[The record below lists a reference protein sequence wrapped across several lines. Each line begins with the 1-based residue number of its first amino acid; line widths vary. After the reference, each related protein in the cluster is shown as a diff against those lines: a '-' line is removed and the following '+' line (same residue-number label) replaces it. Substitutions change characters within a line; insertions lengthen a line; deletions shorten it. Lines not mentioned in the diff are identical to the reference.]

1 VKFRP
6 SPLLKLLR
14 RLARS
19 IEENGVR
26 GAIVHSWRRLFGS
39 LKSHGLRGT
48 LSRAFIKAPT
58 VAGEPA
64 APEPTHPFDLQNG
77 TDTGGYYSS
86 ADLHGKTLSSLYT
99 TAYYGIA
106 PSALASALSALSINY
121 SEFTFADVGC
131 GKGRAVMVAAQ
142 FPFRRLWGV
151 ELAPELCE
159 VARANLALRPEW
171 ANRSTIIHEDA
182 ASVTYPEGQLLILMY
197 HPFLAPVLRRVL
209 ANLETQLRKSP
220 RTTYVLYARNPRYTH
235 VLEKFPF
242 LQEISESRHPLSS
255 EDAAVSRW
263 GLPDEQ
269 FTFYSA
275 VLPS

>member
-6 SPLLKLLR
+6 SPLLQLLR

-19 IEENGVR
+19 IDANGVR
-26 GAIVHSWRRLFGS
+26 GAILHSWQRLFRS

-48 LSRAFIKAPT
+48 LRRAFIKAPT

-64 APEPTHPFDLQNG
+64 PEPAHPFDLHHG

-86 ADLHGKTLSSLYT
+86 AELHGKTLSSFYT

-106 PSALASALSALSINY
+106 PSALASALSDLNINY

-131 GKGRAVMVAAQ
+131 GKGRAIVVAAQ
-142 FPFRRLWGV
+142 FPFHSLWGV
-151 ELAPELCE
+151 ELSPELCE
-159 VARANLALRPEW
+159 IARANLALRPEW
-171 ANRSTIIHEDA
+171 ANRSSIIHEDA
-182 ASVTYPEGQLLILMY
+182 ASVTYPEGPLLIFMF

-220 RTTYVLYARNPRYTH
+220 RTTYVLYARNPRYTE

-242 LQEISESRHPLSS
+242 LQEISETTHSLSA
-255 EDAAVSRW
+255 EDAAVNRW
-263 GLPDEQ
+263 GPREQ
-269 FTFYSA
+269 FTLYSA
-275 VLPS
+275 VLTR

>member
-6 SPLLKLLR
+6 SPLLQLLR

-19 IEENGVR
+19 IDANGVR
-26 GAIVHSWRRLFGS
+26 GAIVHSWQRLFRS

-48 LSRAFIKAPT
+48 WSRAFIKAPT

-64 APEPTHPFDLQNG
+64 PEPAHPFDLHNG

-86 ADLHGKTLSSLYT
+86 ADLHGKTLSSFYT

-106 PSALASALSALSINY
+106 PSALASALSDLNINY

-131 GKGRAVMVAAQ
+131 GKGRAIVVAAQ
-142 FPFRRLWGV
+142 FPFHSLWGV
-151 ELAPELCE
+151 ELSPELCE
-159 VARANLALRPEW
+159 IARANLALRPEW
-171 ANRSTIIHEDA
+171 ANRSSIIHEDA
-182 ASVTYPEGQLLILMY
+182 ASVTYPEGPLLVFMF

-220 RTTYVLYARNPRYTH
+220 RTTYVLYARNPRYTE
-235 VLEKFPF
+235 VLERFPF
-242 LQEISESRHPLSS
+242 LQEISETTHPLSA
-255 EDAAVSRW
+255 EDAAVNRW
-263 GLPDEQ
+263 GPHEQ
-269 FTFYSA
+269 FTLYSA
-275 VLPS
+275 VLTR